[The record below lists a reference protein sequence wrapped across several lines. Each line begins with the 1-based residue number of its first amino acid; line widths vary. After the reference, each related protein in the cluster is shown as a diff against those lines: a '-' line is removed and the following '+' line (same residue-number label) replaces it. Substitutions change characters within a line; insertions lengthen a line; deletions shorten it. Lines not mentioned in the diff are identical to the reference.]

1 MEQAGDRANADSDE
15 RRRVPGTAL
24 TGRLVEAGDDVSVY
38 AGWNCGAG
46 AEGSY
51 AVDPI
56 RRAIDH
62 CCSAAIGCAE
72 PNHVAG
78 DGRGTRGAG

>member
-1 MEQAGDRANADSDE
+1 MEQAGDRTNADSDE

-24 TGRLVEAGDDVSVY
+24 TGRLVEAGDDVSLY
-38 AGWNCGAG
+38 AGRNCGAG
-46 AEGSY
+46 AQGSY

-62 CCSAAIGCAE
+62 CCSAGIELGGINDHTFGGGVIRCL
-72 PNHVAG
+72 
-78 DGRGTRGAG
+78 